1 MMKIVAG
8 DQLINNM
15 LYSCVTEKQRG
26 HEQFVEHH
34 SLGFILSGEI
44 HFETV
49 MGTIIG
55 EQGSIGLAK
64 SN

>member
-1 MMKIVAG
+1 M
-8 DQLINNM
+8 INNM